1 MNDSTKL
8 CTSELIYRFIH
19 GGKGVC
25 TLEAP
30 FGVKHTYAFMKPMD
44 CEAFPDDVVF
54 VYAVHE
60 EKRFYIGMIEQNKF
74 RLTRNSRFLPDNEI
88 TKGAAYIARM
98 AVESDLTQRTPMML
112 YHNGRCARCGRL
124 LTDDGALKVGFGKKC
139 LKHVEDR

>member
-1 MNDSTKL
+1 MDITTQLKDFES
-8 CTSELIYRFIH
+8 IHRFIH

-30 FGVKHTYAFMKPMD
+30 FGVHHTYLFLKPSD
-44 CEAFPDDVVF
+44 RDAFPDDVVF

-60 EKRFYIGMIEQNKF
+60 SKRFYIGMIEQDKF

-98 AVESDLTQRTPMML
+98 ATDKNLADKTPMVL
-112 YHNGRCARCGRL
+112 YHDGRCARCGRK
-124 LTDDGALKVGFGKKC
+124 LTDEDALHVGFGKKC
-139 LKHVEDR
+139 LKYVESR